1 MARYFFLVISSFVSV
16 VLLFYFSRL
25 LQINQVLLQD
35 PQMFSKSMDLR
46 TLSSVVIQIEA
57 FEGDTYLAT
66 CFLKVEPLSH
76 SIPQFSQD
84 LCDSQSMSVFLG
96 SDSGFWPVR
105 RQFYYFFT
113 LKIGFKLVE
122 KSAPKK
128 SSDLNITS
136 G

>member
-1 MARYFFLVISSFVSV
+1 MPS
-16 VLLFYFSRL
+16 
-25 LQINQVLLQD
+25 NQVLLQD

-84 LCDSQSMSVFLG
+84 LCDSQSMSVVLG

-105 RQFYYFFT
+105 RMELQF
-113 LKIGFKLVE
+113 LSVKIRFQDQIE
-122 KSAPKK
+122 
-128 SSDLNITS
+128 SS
-136 G
+136 